1 MDPQNTIFLRVR
13 YVECD
18 PMGYLHHSNYL
29 PYFEMGRTELLR
41 QMGVTYR
48 DLEDRGFIFVV
59 ARITVNFKRPI
70 RYDDEL
76 ELVTRIQRQTRARID
91 HAYEL
96 YNRQSRLL
104 LTTAESTIACVNRKG
119 EPTAIPEDL
128 VASREAF
135 NQLLRAV
142 PPHP

>member
-1 MDPQNTIFLRVR
+1 MNLQNIIFIRVR

-41 QMGVTYR
+41 QLGITYR
-48 DLEDRGFIFVV
+48 DLEERGFIFVV
-59 ARITVNFKRPI
+59 ARISVNFKRPI

-91 HAYEL
+91 HVYEL
-96 YNRQSRLL
+96 FNRQSRLL

-119 EPTAIPEDL
+119 EPTAIPDDL
-128 VASREAF
+128 ATPREVL
-135 NQLLRAV
+135 NQSSHTALQ
-142 PPHP
+142 

>member
-1 MDPQNTIFLRVR
+1 MNPQNTIFIRVR

-41 QMGVTYR
+41 QCGVTYR

-59 ARITVNFKRPI
+59 ARISVQFKRPI

-76 ELVTRIQRQTRARID
+76 ELVTRIARQTRARID
-91 HAYEL
+91 HIYEL
-96 YNRQSRLL
+96 YHRQSRLL

-119 EPTAIPEDL
+119 EPTAIPDDL
-128 VASREAF
+128 TAPRDASPPGSP
-135 NQLLRAV
+135 AV
-142 PPHP
+142 PQ

>member
-1 MDPQNTIFLRVR
+1 MIPQNTIFLRVR

-59 ARITVNFKRPI
+59 ARISVNFKRPI
-70 RYDDEL
+70 RYDDQL

-91 HAYEL
+91 HVYEL
-96 YNRQSRLL
+96 YNQQSRLL

-119 EPTAIPEDL
+119 EPTAIPDDL
-128 VASREAF
+128 AA
-135 NQLLRAV
+135 LRNESDPATA
-142 PPHP
+142 

>member
-1 MDPQNTIFLRVR
+1 MDLQNTIFIRVR

-41 QMGVTYR
+41 QMGVNYR

-59 ARITVNFKRPI
+59 ARISVNFKRPI
-70 RYDDEL
+70 RYDDQL
-76 ELVTRIQRQTRARID
+76 ELVTRVQRQTRARID
-91 HAYEL
+91 HVYEL
-96 YNRQSRLL
+96 YNQQSRLL

-128 VASREAF
+128 AALRPASDPAS
-135 NQLLRAV
+135 V
-142 PPHP
+142 

>member
-1 MDPQNTIFLRVR
+1 MNLQNIIFIRVR

-18 PMGYLHHSNYL
+18 PMGYLHHSSYL

-41 QMGVTYR
+41 QSGITYR

-59 ARITVNFKRPI
+59 ARISVNFKRPI
-70 RYDDEL
+70 RYDDDL
-76 ELVTRIQRQTRARID
+76 ELVTRINRQTRARID
-91 HAYEL
+91 HVYEL

-128 VASREAF
+128 AIPRDNFSHCPTGA
-135 NQLLRAV
+135 Q
-142 PPHP
+142 P

>member
-1 MDPQNTIFLRVR
+1 MNLQNIIFIRVR

-41 QMGVTYR
+41 QLGITYR
-48 DLEDRGFIFVV
+48 DLEERGFIFVV
-59 ARITVNFKRPI
+59 ARISVNFKRPI

-91 HAYEL
+91 HVYEL

-119 EPTAIPEDL
+119 EPTAIPDDL
-128 VASREAF
+128 ATPREVL
-135 NQLLRAV
+135 NQSSPTALQ
-142 PPHP
+142 

>member
-1 MDPQNTIFLRVR
+1 MDPVNTIFIRVR

-59 ARITVNFKRPI
+59 ARISVNFKRPI
-70 RYDDEL
+70 RYDDQL

-91 HAYEL
+91 HVYEL
-96 YNRQSRLL
+96 FNRQSRLL

-119 EPTAIPEDL
+119 EPTAIPDDL
-128 VASREAF
+128 ATPREVL
-135 NQLLRAV
+135 NQSSHTALQ
-142 PPHP
+142 

>member
-1 MDPQNTIFLRVR
+1 MNLQNVIFIRVR

-41 QMGVTYR
+41 QLGITYR
-48 DLEDRGFIFVV
+48 DLEERGFIFVV
-59 ARITVNFKRPI
+59 ARISVNFKRPI
-70 RYDDEL
+70 RYDDQL

-91 HAYEL
+91 HVYEL
-96 YNRQSRLL
+96 FNRQSRLL

-119 EPTAIPEDL
+119 EPTAIPDDL
-128 VASREAF
+128 ATPREVL
-135 NQLLRAV
+135 NQSSHTALQ
-142 PPHP
+142 

>member
-1 MDPQNTIFLRVR
+1 MNLQNVIFIRVR

-41 QMGVTYR
+41 QLGITYR
-48 DLEDRGFIFVV
+48 DLEESGFIFVV
-59 ARITVNFKRPI
+59 ARISVNFKRPI

-91 HAYEL
+91 HVYEL
-96 YNRQSRLL
+96 FNRQSRLL

-119 EPTAIPEDL
+119 EPTAIPDDL
-128 VASREAF
+128 ATPREVL
-135 NQLLRAV
+135 NQSSHTALQ
-142 PPHP
+142 

>member
-1 MDPQNTIFLRVR
+1 MNLQNIIFIRVR

-41 QMGVTYR
+41 QLGITYR
-48 DLEDRGFIFVV
+48 ELEERGFIFVV
-59 ARITVNFKRPI
+59 ARISVNFKRPI

-91 HAYEL
+91 HVYEI

-119 EPTAIPEDL
+119 EPTAIPDDL
-128 VASREAF
+128 ATPREVL
-135 NQLLRAV
+135 NQSSPTALQ
-142 PPHP
+142 

>member
-1 MDPQNTIFLRVR
+1 MMESQSTVLIRVR

-41 QMGVTYR
+41 QRGLAYR
-48 DLEDRGFIFVV
+48 DLEERGFFFVV
-59 ARITVNFKRPI
+59 ARMAVQFKRPA

-91 HAYEL
+91 HVYEL

-119 EPTAIPEDL
+119 EPIAIPDDL
-128 VASREAF
+128 SGPAGVS
-135 NQLLRAV
+135 NQVTAAPER
-142 PPHP
+142 

>member
-1 MDPQNTIFLRVR
+1 MNLQNIIFIRVR

-41 QMGVTYR
+41 QLGITYR
-48 DLEDRGFIFVV
+48 DLEERGFIFVV
-59 ARITVNFKRPI
+59 ARISVNFKRPI

-91 HAYEL
+91 HVYEL

-119 EPTAIPEDL
+119 EPTAIPDDL
-128 VASREAF
+128 ATPREVL
-135 NQLLRAV
+135 NQSLPTALQ
-142 PPHP
+142 

>member
-1 MDPQNTIFLRVR
+1 MNLQNVIFIRVR

-41 QMGVTYR
+41 QLGITYR
-48 DLEDRGFIFVV
+48 DLEERGFIFVV
-59 ARITVNFKRPI
+59 ARISVNFKRPI

-91 HAYEL
+91 HVYEL
-96 YNRQSRLL
+96 FNRQSRLL

-119 EPTAIPEDL
+119 EPTAIPDDL
-128 VASREAF
+128 ATPREVL
-135 NQLLRAV
+135 NQSSHTALQ
-142 PPHP
+142 